1 VAGRGPRVD
10 SRGVTGDSRSS
21 AAPLVRSA
29 TPEDLAFL
37 PLIESRAG
45 APFRDLGMDAV
56 ADDDPPTV
64 EDLAPYVAGAR
75 AWVAVSREGVPVAHL
90 LAEVVDGTA
99 HIDQVSVDPA
109 HARQGV
115 GRALIAAVARWAD
128 AHGLPT
134 ITLTTFRD
142 VPWNGPYYG
151 RLGFAVVPADAVTPG
166 LRRIRETERSRGL
179 DAWPRV
185 VMSCP
190 TQRLLA
196 LPDPEAQILR
206 SSRGGLQ
213 ARRPRR

>member
-1 VAGRGPRVD
+1 
-10 SRGVTGDSRSS
+10 VTSNSRSYAS
-21 AAPLVRSA
+21 PLVRSA
-29 TPEDLAFL
+29 TPEDLEVL

-64 EDLAPYVAGAR
+64 EHLAPFVAGAR

-99 HIDQVSVDPA
+99 HIHQVSVDPA
-109 HARQGV
+109 HARQGI
-115 GRALIAAVARWAD
+115 GRALIAAMARWAET
-128 AHGLPT
+128 HGLPT

-142 VPWNGPYYG
+142 VAWNGPYYR
-151 RLGFAVVPADAVTPG
+151 RLGFEVVPPGAVTPG
-166 LRRIRETERSRGL
+166 LQRIRETERSRGL

-190 TQRLLA
+190 TQRFLA
-196 LPDPEAQILR
+196 LLDSEAQTLR
-206 SSRGGLQ
+206 
-213 ARRPRR
+213 